1 MVGSLMV
8 YFATQPKALGG
19 LISSLVFLLGASFAL
34 AQDAEGENSTI
45 VYAADYFAQF
55 APINAQDMLDRIPGQ
70 DSSAPGRG
78 GPVPGGNPSSGGR
91 GLGSGSGGSQILIN
105 GKRIAGKNNQASE
118 QLSRISA
125 DQVRE
130 IQIIRGTS
138 GELDVR
144 GSGQV
149 VNVIL
154 FAELPSTSI
163 SYEISAQHYQN
174 DHVEP
179 GGNVAISGQNGG
191 FNYLFSGTSSPRYRN
206 SIARENSVLGDFSLN
221 DIVLEEFV
229 VDQVQNEMSMNLGYE
244 LSDTSSIRFNALY
257 GQSDNPTTVNR
268 YTTDLTRTP
277 NPLTIERED
286 IPGLRDNW
294 EIGGD
299 YEVSFNNGHK
309 FKLLAIANQNNQE
322 IFRQRFLTQPDGS
335 EQLNLFLNPGSTI
348 EEQIVRGAYTMGIFD
363 GQDIEFGVERALT
376 TLDSNLALGLLTG
389 TNPPS
394 AALGGLI
401 PQNITNANS
410 TVEELRYEPFVI
422 HNWKINEKLSL
433 ESTLVYE
440 SSEISQSGDVTNQ
453 RDFAFIKPKIDARY
467 NITPLLQVRGSI
479 EKIVN
484 QLSFADFVAANDD
497 QDNDANTLGGNA
509 ELRQQTQVRY
519 QLNAEYRIPNDVG
532 VLNAELFYA
541 DHEDVID
548 RVDAST
554 SEANL
559 NSANGNIGDG
569 TEYGLDL
576 SASIRMKMINLPNLL
591 INTTLSVQDSNVT
604 DPFLGIERRFQF
616 YQRGRFTT
624 TFQHFIPS
632 LRVNWGM
639 QYFDRIDGG
648 MFQYEV
654 NDIEF
659 IVGEPRVNFF
669 AEYVTSR
676 SVTYRFDFG
685 NITDSSQCRRRT
697 RFVGR
702 TSANILEEIEWR
714 CTDGGNEFSL
724 SVNGTF

>member
-1 MVGSLMV
+1 MLYSSV
-8 YFATQPKALGG
+8 YQPKAFLG
-19 LISSLVFLLGASFAL
+19 LFTTLLFSFTATTAL
-34 AQDAEGENSTI
+34 AQDAEGDNSTI
-45 VYAADYFAQF
+45 IYAADYFTQF

-70 DSSAPGRG
+70 DSSGPGRG
-78 GPVPGGNPSSGGR
+78 GPGPGGGNPSSGGR

-105 GKRIAGKNNQASE
+105 SKRIAGKSNQASE
-118 QLSRISA
+118 QLNRISA
-125 DQVRE
+125 AQVRE

-163 SYEISAQHYQN
+163 SYEVSAQHYQN
-174 DHVEP
+174 DHVEA
-179 GGNVAISGQNGG
+179 GGNLSISGQNGP
-191 FNYLFSGTSSPRYRN
+191 FNYLFSGTSSPRYRY
-206 SIARENSVLGDFSLN
+206 SIARENSIRGDFSLN
-221 DIVLEEFV
+221 DIVREDFL
-229 VDQVQNEMSMNLGYE
+229 VDQTNNEISMNLGYE
-244 LSDTSSIRFNALY
+244 LTDASSIRFNALY
-257 GQSDNPTTVNR
+257 GQNDNPTTVDR
-268 YTTDLTRTP
+268 FTTDLTSTP

-286 IPGLRDNW
+286 IPGVRDNW

-299 YEVSFNNGHK
+299 YEISFENGHR

-322 IFRQRFLTQPDGS
+322 IFRQRFLTQADGS
-335 EQLNLFLNPGSTI
+335 EQLNLFLNPRSTT
-348 EEQIVRGAYTMGIFD
+348 EEQIVRAAYTMGIVD
-363 GQDIEFGVERALT
+363 GQDVEFGIERALT

-401 PQNITNANS
+401 PQKITNANS

-422 HNWKINEKLSL
+422 HNWKISDKLSL

-453 RDFAFIKPKIDARY
+453 RDFAFVKPKVDARY
-467 NITPLLQVRGSI
+467 DITPLLQVRASV

-484 QLSFADFVAANDD
+484 QLSFADFVAANDE

-509 ELRQQTQVRY
+509 QLRQQTQVRY
-519 QLNAEYRIPNDVG
+519 QVNAEYRIPNDVG
-532 VLNAELFYA
+532 VLNAQVFYA
-541 DHEDVID
+541 NHEDVID
-548 RVDAST
+548 RVDASSSET
-554 SEANL
+554 SL
-559 NSANGNIGDG
+559 LSANGNIGDG

-576 SASIRMKMINLPNLL
+576 SASLRMKMINLPNLL
-591 INTTLSVQDSNVT
+591 INTNLGLQDSNVT
-604 DPFLGIERRFQF
+604 DPFLGIDRRLQF

-624 TFQHFIPS
+624 TFRHDIPK

-648 MFQYEV
+648 MFRYEV
-654 NDIEF
+654 DDIEF

-669 AEYVTSR
+669 AEYISPN
-676 SVTYRFDFG
+676 SITYRFDFG

-697 RFVGR
+697 RFIGR

-714 CTDGGNEFSL
+714 CTDSGQEFSFN
-724 SVNGTF
+724 VTGTF

>member
-1 MVGSLMV
+1 MLYSSLC
-8 YFATQPKALGG
+8 QPKAFLG
-19 LISSLVFLLGASFAL
+19 LFTTILFFSTTTTAL
-34 AQDAEGENSTI
+34 AQDAEGDNSTI
-45 VYAADYFAQF
+45 IYAADYFTQF

-70 DSSAPGRG
+70 ESSGPG
-78 GPVPGGNPSSGGR
+78 PNSPSGGGR
-91 GLGSGSGGSQILIN
+91 GLGSGGGGSQILIN

-118 QLSRISA
+118 QLNRISSG
-125 DQVRE
+125 QVRE

-154 FAELPSTSI
+154 FAELPSTSY

-174 DHVEP
+174 DHIEP

-191 FNYLFSGTSSPRYRN
+191 FNYLFSGTRSRGYRN
-206 SIARENSVLGDFSLN
+206 SIARENSILGDFSLN
-221 DIVLEEFV
+221 DIVREDFV
-229 VDQVQNEMSMNLGYE
+229 VDQVIDEVSMNIGYE

-268 YTTDLTRTP
+268 FTTDVRSIP
-277 NPLTIERED
+277 NPLTIEREN
-286 IPGLRDNW
+286 IPGIRDNW

-299 YEVSFNNGHK
+299 YEVSFDNGNR
-309 FKLLAIANQNNQE
+309 FRLLAIANQDNQE
-322 IFRQRFLTQPDGS
+322 VFRQRYLTQGDGS
-335 EQLNLFLNPGSTI
+335 EELNLFLNTGSTT

-376 TLDSNLALGLLTG
+376 TLDSNLALGLLSG
-389 TNPPS
+389 SNAPS
-394 AALGGLI
+394 PALGGLI
-401 PQNITNANS
+401 PQNINNANS
-410 TVEELRYEPFVI
+410 TVEELRYEPFII
-422 HNWKINEKLSL
+422 HNWQISDKLSL

-440 SSEISQSGDVTNQ
+440 SSEISQSGDVSNQ
-453 RDFAFIKPKIDARY
+453 RDFAFVKPKVDARFD
-467 NITPLLQVRGSI
+467 ITPLLQVRGSI
-479 EKIVN
+479 ERIVN
-484 QLSFADFVAANDD
+484 QLSFADFVAANDE

-532 VLNAELFYA
+532 VLNAQVFYA
-541 DHEDVID
+541 NHEDVID
-548 RVDAST
+548 RVDASSSET
-554 SEANL
+554 SL
-559 NSANGNIGDG
+559 LSANGNIGDG

-576 SASIRMKMINLPNLL
+576 SASLRMKMINLPNLL
-591 INTTLSVQDSNVT
+591 INSNLSLQDSNVT

-624 TFQHFIPS
+624 TFRHDIPK

-648 MFQYEV
+648 MFRYEV
-654 NDIEF
+654 DDIEF

-669 AEYVTSR
+669 AEYISPK

-697 RFVGR
+697 RFIGR

-714 CTDGGNEFSL
+714 CTDGGQEFSF